1 MLTCLYQALLDGYV
15 DKASDDDAQ
24 RIRLRGQLPKI
35 VSEMRN
41 DLLCSRSDLQVWDLR
56 MRVEPSAMVLWA
68 LRDDAERG
76 VSQQNHQP
84 KPQPSL
90 GLTLVCIYRTG
101 CACSEARYCTM
112 GKAPLL

>member
-1 MLTCLYQALLDGYV
+1 MEPCALTVCLVGGYTILLTCLYQALLDGYV

-56 MRVEPSAMVLWA
+56 MRAEPSAMSCGCCAMMLK
-68 LRDDAERG
+68 G
-76 VSQQNHQP
+76 VFLS
-84 KPQPSL
+84 
-90 GLTLVCIYRTG
+90 RTTNPNPNP
-101 CACSEARYCTM
+101 ASA
-112 GKAPLL
+112 